1 MKKSKQKRGRMIE
14 WANGWGE
21 SVLRSLYLNKGLKM
35 KEPAITGGRNREC
48 KGPETDVCLWHSG
61 NS

>member
-35 KEPAITGGRNREC
+35 KEPAITGGHFHRR
-48 KGPETDVCLWHSG
+48 KKQGVQRS
-61 NS
+61 

>member
-14 WANGWGE
+14 WANDWGE

-35 KEPAITGGRNREC
+35 TDPAITGGHPHRRE
-48 KGPETDVCLWHSG
+48 KQGVQRS
-61 NS
+61 